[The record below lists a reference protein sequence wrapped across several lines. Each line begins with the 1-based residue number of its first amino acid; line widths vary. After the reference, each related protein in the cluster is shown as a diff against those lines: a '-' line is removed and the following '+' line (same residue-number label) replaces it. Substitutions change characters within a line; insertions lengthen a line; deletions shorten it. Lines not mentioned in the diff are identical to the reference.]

1 MTAPGSPVG
10 SPIASPVV
18 SATGLRRT
26 FGAQR
31 AVDGV
36 DLALGAGEC
45 LALFGPNGAGKT
57 TLLRLLA
64 GLARPTAG
72 EARIG
77 AIALP
82 EATARARV
90 GLISHKTMLYDALT
104 ARENVRFAADLHGLA
119 EPARATAEVLEALA
133 VTARAD
139 VPVRALSRGMRQRV
153 AVARAVVH
161 APEVILCDEPYT
173 GLDEVGAAALT
184 ALLRARQ
191 AAGAALV
198 LVTHHLQEGLAL
210 ATQVAPR
217 RLTPPGLLAT
227 ALRIA
232 RKDLAIEFRT
242 RSAFLSALVLSLLA
256 IVIFYFA
263 WDPTAVAP
271 AVLAPGV
278 LWVTFTFSGLLGLHR
293 SFGVE
298 SADGAMD
305 ALLVAP
311 VPREAIFL
319 GKALANLAF
328 VLGVQA
334 VSLPALALFYNLPV
348 GSAAAPL
355 AAVLVLAA
363 IGLVAIGTLFAGVAA
378 NSRLAELLL
387 PVLALPFFVPVVMPA
402 AQATA
407 RLLAGRP
414 LAETLDWLRILIAF
428 DLVFCWACMVVFPHT
443 LDD

>member
-1 MTAPGSPVG
+1 M
-10 SPIASPVV
+10 
-18 SATGLRRT
+18 
-26 FGAQR
+26 
-31 AVDGV
+31 
-36 DLALGAGEC
+36 
-45 LALFGPNGAGKT
+45 
-57 TLLRLLA
+57 
-64 GLARPTAG
+64 
-72 EARIG
+72 
-77 AIALP
+77 
-82 EATARARV
+82 
-90 GLISHKTMLYDALT
+90 
-104 ARENVRFAADLHGLA
+104 
-119 EPARATAEVLEALA
+119 
-133 VTARAD
+133 
-139 VPVRALSRGMRQRV
+139 
-153 AVARAVVH
+153 
-161 APEVILCDEPYT
+161 
-173 GLDEVGAAALT
+173 
-184 ALLRARQ
+184 
-191 AAGAALV
+191 
-198 LVTHHLQEGLAL
+198 
-210 ATQVAPR
+210 
-217 RLTPPGLLAT
+217 LAT

-263 WDPTAVAP
+263 WDPTAVGP

-348 GSAAAPL
+348 GSAAVPL

-414 LAETLDWLRILIAF
+414 LAETMDWLRILIAF

>member
-1 MTAPGSPVG
+1 
-10 SPIASPVV
+10 
-18 SATGLRRT
+18 
-26 FGAQR
+26 
-31 AVDGV
+31 
-36 DLALGAGEC
+36 
-45 LALFGPNGAGKT
+45 
-57 TLLRLLA
+57 
-64 GLARPTAG
+64 
-72 EARIG
+72 
-77 AIALP
+77 
-82 EATARARV
+82 
-90 GLISHKTMLYDALT
+90 
-104 ARENVRFAADLHGLA
+104 
-119 EPARATAEVLEALA
+119 
-133 VTARAD
+133 
-139 VPVRALSRGMRQRV
+139 
-153 AVARAVVH
+153 
-161 APEVILCDEPYT
+161 
-173 GLDEVGAAALT
+173 
-184 ALLRARQ
+184 
-191 AAGAALV
+191 
-198 LVTHHLQEGLAL
+198 
-210 ATQVAPR
+210 
-217 RLTPPGLLAT
+217 LLAT

-263 WDPTAVAP
+263 WDPTAVGP

-414 LAETLDWLRILIAF
+414 LAETMDWLRILIAF